1 MRRAILILFAV
12 LSFVAASALA
22 ASTNTLTGA
31 GVAAQSAYAQRA
43 SAATARVVP
52 SASGDFSGNAG
63 DSPASAMIDGSG
75 ASMNGRPLIDDPRAM
90 ADDPPLPE
98 NALPVL
104 TLTQRQDYAANAA
117 SDVFGAQLFTG
128 AFSRGQSV
136 TFNGDYALSV
146 GDRIRLRMWGG
157 FDFDAVLT
165 VDSQGSIFLPHA
177 GPLRVIGVANR
188 DLQATVTSAL
198 RRVFSSRISIYVD
211 LQAAQPVRVYVAGF
225 VRHPGLY
232 DGTSNDTVLRY
243 LDKAGGIDPDR
254 GSFLDVQVKRG
265 NAVRGTL
272 NLYDF
277 LLRGDLNSPPLA
289 DGDVIFVGARHST
302 VSVTGLAASARR
314 FEFTGASTTLDQI
327 AAAAK
332 PDATAT
338 HVRITRNA
346 GTTVNVDYFPL
357 TESRSVNLR
366 DGDQIE
372 FTADKQPG
380 SITVRVEGEHLG
392 AQEYVLPYGT
402 RLGALL
408 SQVQMTERSATDD
421 VQLFRASV
429 KDRQKKLLDT
439 ELDHLEAAVL
449 TARSG
454 TEEEARLRKDEA
466 ALALQWVDRA
476 RKIQPTG
483 QTVIGKGEVRDDLLL
498 ENGDLLRVP
507 AKDGLVLVGGEVL
520 FPNTIAA
527 NERYSVDD
535 YIAQA
540 GGFSQDADGSR
551 VIIAH
556 LDGTFADARRDKT
569 VQAGDQIIVL
579 PKVDFKTRQ
588 FVKDI
593 AQILYQIAISAKVA
607 LGL

>member
-1 MRRAILILFAV
+1 M
-12 LSFVAASALA
+12 
-22 ASTNTLTGA
+22 
-31 GVAAQSAYAQRA
+31 
-43 SAATARVVP
+43 
-52 SASGDFSGNAG
+52 
-63 DSPASAMIDGSG
+63 
-75 ASMNGRPLIDDPRAM
+75 
-90 ADDPPLPE
+90 
-98 NALPVL
+98 
-104 TLTQRQDYAANAA
+104 TLTQREDYAANAA

-128 AFSRGQSV
+128 AFARGKSV
-136 TFNGDYALSV
+136 TFNGDYSISV

-177 GPLRVIGVANR
+177 GPLRVVGVSNR
-188 DLQATVTSAL
+188 DLQAAVTSAL
-198 RRVFSSRISIYVD
+198 RRVFSGRVSIYVD

-225 VRHPGLY
+225 VRHPGMY
-232 DGTSNDTVLRY
+232 DGTSSDTVLRY
-243 LDKAGGIDPDR
+243 LDEAGGIDPDR

-265 NAVRGTL
+265 SVVRGTF

-277 LLRGDLNSPPLA
+277 LLRGDLGSPPLA
-289 DGDVIFVGARHST
+289 DGDVIFVGPRHST
-302 VSVTGLAASARR
+302 VSVTGLASTARR
-314 FEFTGASTTLDQI
+314 FEFVGASTTLTQI
-327 AAAAK
+327 ASAAK
-332 PDATAT
+332 PDAAAT
-338 HVRITRNA
+338 HVRVTRNA

-357 TESRSVNLR
+357 ASGPSVLLHN
-366 DGDQIE
+366 GDQIE

-380 SITVRVEGEHLG
+380 TITVRVEGEHRG
-392 AQEYVLPYGT
+392 QQEYVLPYGT
-402 RLGALL
+402 RLGSLL
-408 SQVQMTERSATDD
+408 SQVQMTERSATED
-421 VQLFRASV
+421 VQLFRMSV
-429 KDRQKKLLDT
+429 KQRQKQLLDS
-439 ELDHLEAAVL
+439 ELQHLEAAVL

-483 QTVIGKGEVRDDLLL
+483 QTVIGTGEVRDNLLL
-498 ENGDLLRVP
+498 ENGDVLRVP

-527 NERYSVDD
+527 NDRFSVDD

-551 VIIAH
+551 VIISH

-569 VQAGDQIIVL
+569 VKPGDQIIVL

>member
-1 MRRAILILFAV
+1 MFRVIAVGV
-12 LSFVAASALA
+12 LSSVAVSAFAARSDSLA
-22 ASTNTLTGA
+22 GTN
-31 GVAAQSAYAQRA
+31 VALQSVYGQSA
-43 SAATARVVP
+43 SAATASSP
-52 SASGDFSGNAG
+52 ADGFSRGIGNAAPNTMTDG
-63 DSPASAMIDGSG
+63 PIGGPNAAM
-75 ASMNGRPLIDDPRAM
+75 NVRPLFDDPRATSG
-90 ADDPPLPE
+90 DPALPD
-98 NALPVL
+98 NATPVL

-128 AFSRGQSV
+128 AFSRGKSV
-136 TFNGDYALSV
+136 TFNGDYAISV

-157 FDFDAVLT
+157 YDFDAVLT

-177 GPLRVIGVANR
+177 GPLRVVGVSNR
-188 DLQATVTSAL
+188 DLQAAVTSAL
-198 RRVFSSRISIYVD
+198 RRVFSSRVSIYVD

-225 VRHPGLY
+225 VRHPGMY
-232 DGTSNDTVLRY
+232 DGTSSDTLLRY
-243 LDKAGGIDPDR
+243 LDQAGGIDPDR

-265 NAVRGTL
+265 SLVRGTF

-277 LLRGDLNSPPLA
+277 LLRGDLGAPPLA
-289 DGDVIFVGARHST
+289 DGDVIFVGPRHST
-302 VSVTGLAASARR
+302 VSVTGLASSARR
-314 FEFTGASTTLDQI
+314 FEFAGVSTTLAQI
-327 AAAAK
+327 ASAAK
-332 PDATAT
+332 PDAAAT
-338 HVRITRNA
+338 HVRVTRNA
-346 GTTVNVDYFPL
+346 GTMVNVDYFPL
-357 TESRSVNLR
+357 ADGASVSLHN
-366 DGDQIE
+366 GDQIE

-380 SITVRVEGEHLG
+380 TITVRVEGEHRG
-392 AQEYVLPYGT
+392 QQEYVLPYGT

-408 SQVQMTERSATDD
+408 SQVQMTERSASDD
-421 VQLFRASV
+421 VQLFRMSV
-429 KDRQKKLLDT
+429 KQRQKQLLDS
-439 ELDHLEAAVL
+439 ELQHLEAAVL

-476 RKIQPTG
+476 RTIQPTG
-483 QTVIGKGEVRDDLLL
+483 QTVIGKGDVRDALLL
-498 ENGDLLRVP
+498 ENGDVLRVP

-527 NERYSVDD
+527 NDRYSVDD

-551 VIIAH
+551 VIVAH
-556 LDGTFADARRDKT
+556 LDGTFTDARRDKT
-569 VQAGDQIIVL
+569 IKPGDQIMVL

-593 AQILYQIAISAKVA
+593 AQIVYQIAISAKVA